1 MRFSF
6 FICCLAL
13 LLAAN
18 TAVFAQTDSTKTDT
32 KAARK
37 ERKERNKMELNGT
50 TGRTDSGGV
59 SFAVGTAPKGTRAFE
74 RIRINPD
81 KAFRLQKAHEYFE
94 AKNYQFAQYL
104 YEDLIPVYRGKPEA
118 EKIFFSFAYT
128 HFYLKSFTFA
138 TYYFKQFYSTFPNSL
153 YAEEALYMS
162 AEASYQLSPIYR
174 HTQEDTHNALDG
186 LQLFVNTYP
195 SSSRVKGAN
204 DKMDY
209 LRKKLELKD
218 FENAKGYLKRK
229 QYRAAIHTLRAL
241 LVDYPE
247 TKNLEE
253 IRFLIF
259 KASCK
264 FAKHSVVEKQKERY
278 EEAIAAYQF
287 FIKKHPTSDF
297 RKEADALHAQTT
309 EKLATLK

>member
-1 MRFSF
+1 M
-6 FICCLAL
+6 
-13 LLAAN
+13 
-18 TAVFAQTDSTKTDT
+18 
-32 KAARK
+32 
-37 ERKERNKMELNGT
+37 
-50 TGRTDSGGV
+50 GRTDSGGV

-287 FIKKHPTSDF
+287 FIKKHPTSEF